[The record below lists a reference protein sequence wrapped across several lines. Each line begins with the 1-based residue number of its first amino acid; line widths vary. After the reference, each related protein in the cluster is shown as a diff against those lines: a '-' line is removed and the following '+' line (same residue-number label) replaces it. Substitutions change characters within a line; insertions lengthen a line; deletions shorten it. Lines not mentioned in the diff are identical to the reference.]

1 MVIAPGRDYHW
12 YRQNT
17 DGTWS
22 HKSGMSP
29 VKNLDSD
36 NRIIYDPQTAAR
48 DVLDFNGAFQ
58 GVYSSFIGYFAVTP
72 LNYMYN
78 ANAANTLEAA

>member
-22 HKSGMSP
+22 HKPASFS
-29 VKNLDSD
+29 VTNLDS
-36 NRIIYDPQTAAR
+36 NNQIIYDPQTAAR
-48 DVLDFNGAFQ
+48 EIIDGS

-72 LNYMYN
+72 LNYMYG